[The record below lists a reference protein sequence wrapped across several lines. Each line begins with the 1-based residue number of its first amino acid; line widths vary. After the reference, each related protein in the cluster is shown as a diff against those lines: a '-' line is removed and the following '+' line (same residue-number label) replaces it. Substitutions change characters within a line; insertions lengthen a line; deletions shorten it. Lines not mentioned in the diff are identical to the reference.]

1 MSCFVLFGCGSGASS
16 TNVSPPVDQSTGKEA
31 LETITLGISM
41 YRLVGDCDEP
51 DPAISSQRTEEEL
64 LEIVA
69 RMNDIWAPAG
79 IRLEAKTVSTI
90 KLPKEVLTRV
100 TYGEIRALLQELGES
115 VEAPGPSVIYGFYAR
130 SLGGPNG
137 IAFPASR
144 IFMVTDEP
152 SVFDRRVSSHEVGHV
167 LGLPH
172 TPTDP
177 GRLLFSGTNGMNLT
191 DNEITIARITASK
204 LLESRSN

>member
-1 MSCFVLFGCGSGASS
+1 
-16 TNVSPPVDQSTGKEA
+16 

-51 DPAISSQRTEEEL
+51 DPAISSQRTEEGL

-90 KLPKEVLTRV
+90 KLPKELLTRMA
-100 TYGEIRALLQELGES
+100 YGEIRALLQELGES
-115 VEAPGPSVIYGFYAR
+115 VEPPGPGVINGFYAR

-137 IAFPASR
+137 IAFPAR
-144 IFMVTDEP
+144 GIFMVTDEP
-152 SVFDRRVSSHEVGHV
+152 SVLDRRVSGHEVGHV

-172 TPTDP
+172 APTDP
-177 GRLLFSGTNGMNLT
+177 GRLLFSGTNGMYLT
-191 DNEITIARITASK
+191 DNEITIARIMASE
-204 LLESRSN
+204 LLESSSN